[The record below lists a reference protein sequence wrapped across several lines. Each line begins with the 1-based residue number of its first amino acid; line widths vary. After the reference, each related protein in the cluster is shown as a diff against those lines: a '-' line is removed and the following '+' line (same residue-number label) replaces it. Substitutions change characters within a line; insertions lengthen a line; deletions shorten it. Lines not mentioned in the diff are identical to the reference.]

1 MAITNKAYKGA
12 KLSLTI
18 DSVEYN
24 MDLTKAVITNEE
36 ADDSDVSFADLG
48 AGAGLNWNLEFE
60 AFSDY
65 ASGSIWSYVWDN
77 AGDTGVAYLLKPY
90 GNATASATQPHF
102 SGTLKVGNKPG
113 NIGGTA
119 NETFKFE
126 HVFELEGE
134 PLRVVA

>member
-18 DSVEYN
+18 DSLEFN

-36 ADDSDVSFADLG
+36 ADDSDISFADLG
-48 AGAGLNWNLEFE
+48 AGAGLNWALEFE

-65 ASGSIWSYVWDN
+65 ATGSLWDYIWTN

-102 SGTLKVGNKPG
+102 SGTLKVGNKPA
-113 NIGGTA
+113 NIGGTV

-126 HVFELEGE
+126 GTFELEGA
-134 PLRVVA
+134 PTRVAA

>member
-1 MAITNKAYKGA
+1 MAITHAKYQGA
-12 KLSLTI
+12 QLSLTI

-48 AGAGLNWNLEFE
+48 AGAGLDWNLEIE

-65 ASGSIWSYVWDN
+65 ASGSIWSYIWDN

-90 GNATASATQPHF
+90 GGLASATSPHF

-119 NETFKFE
+119 KETFKFE
-126 HVFELEGE
+126 HVFELEGT
-134 PLRVVA
+134 PTRVVS